1 MRPVCGKITASVN
14 GFITANRKT
23 EKRLNYRAMLEDVVK
38 RIHTRL
44 KATGLSASGAS
55 LKAGLSR
62 DAIRNL
68 ERAVKSRKNA
78 GASTA
83 TIAALAK
90 ALGTSTTWLMDGVGP
105 EEARDSIDEKLKL
118 LRPDEAELLHEQFD
132 RTIDLYIER
141 NERKHQ

>member
-1 MRPVCGKITASVN
+1 M
-14 GFITANRKT
+14 
-23 EKRLNYRAMLEDVVK
+23 
-38 RIHTRL
+38 
-44 KATGLSASGAS
+44 
-55 LKAGLSR
+55 
-62 DAIRNL
+62 
-68 ERAVKSRKNA
+68 KSRKNA